1 MDFMK
6 SESRSIIW
14 ITGAS
19 SGIGY
24 SLASNLLE
32 QGNIVLA
39 TARNIAKMDPLKAR
53 FNDTLFCYPLDVS
66 NEADVESFCL
76 QIQNEFPYIDTMIL
90 NAGICEYIE
99 WPNLD
104 LQTMH
109 KNMDTNFWGVVNCI
123 AYGFK
128 LLHGAKEPYI
138 VAVSS
143 AAHIVGI
150 PRSEGY
156 GASKAALHYLLQT
169 LQVELYKTNV
179 KLSIVTPGF
188 VKTELTAKND
198 FPMPT
203 LMPLDKAT
211 KIILKG
217 MKKKQP
223 EIKFPLLLI
232 LVLNILSVMPDK
244 IRNFLLSKTIRSK

>member
-1 MDFMK
+1 MDFMT

-24 SLASNLLE
+24 SLASKLLE
-32 QGNIVLA
+32 QGNIIIA
-39 TARNIAKMDPLKAR
+39 TARNVAKMDSLKAR
-53 FNDTLFCYPLDVS
+53 FNDTLFCYSLDVS
-66 NEADVESFCL
+66 NEANVETFCSQL
-76 QIQNEFPYIDTMIL
+76 QNEFPYIDTIIL

-104 LQTMH
+104 LQAMH
-109 KNMDTNFWGVVNCI
+109 RNMDTNFWGVVNCI
-123 AYGFK
+123 AYGLK
-128 LLHGAKEPYI
+128 LLDGSKQPYI
-138 VAVSS
+138 VAISS

-156 GASKAALHYLLQT
+156 GASKAALHYFLQT
-169 LQVELYKTNV
+169 LQIELCKTDI

-188 VKTELTAKND
+188 VKTELTEKND
-198 FPMPT
+198 FPMPL

-211 KIILKG
+211 AIILKG
-217 MKKKQP
+217 MQKKQP
-223 EIKFPLLLI
+223 EIKFPFLLI
-232 LVLNILSVMPDK
+232 LILNILSLMPDK
-244 IRNFLLSKTIRSK
+244 LRNFLLSKTIRSK